1 MNYAQVSK
9 TQISKIYFPTSVS
22 NFKSKGALCMSLNW
36 EKSNKQTRMW
46 RNGFE
51 SVSSSTPRS
60 KPKKQVKTIGD
71 AVLELPH
78 LSGKRRSKAVK
89 ELLRN
94 KRFRDLIQTEKKKK
108 RKTSRSASEN

>member
-1 MNYAQVSK
+1 MA
-9 TQISKIYFPTSVS
+9 
-22 NFKSKGALCMSLNW
+22 LNW

-51 SVSSSTPRS
+51 IVSASTPPS

-71 AVLELPH
+71 AVLELQH
-78 LSGKRRSKAVK
+78 FKGKRRTKAIK

-94 KRFRDLIQTEKKKK
+94 KRLRELVKTKKQKRRRRDLHQKI
-108 RKTSRSASEN
+108 